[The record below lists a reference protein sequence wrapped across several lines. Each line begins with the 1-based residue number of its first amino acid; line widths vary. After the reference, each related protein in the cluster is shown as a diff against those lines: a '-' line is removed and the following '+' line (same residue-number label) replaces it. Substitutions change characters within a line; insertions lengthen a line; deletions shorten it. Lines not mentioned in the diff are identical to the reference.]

1 MSWGGQVLL
10 APDEDRLGEWLATRD
25 DADRLVAGT
34 ARSVAEQLRAY
45 VEAGADE
52 LVLSLLSSPGWD
64 SWDLFVDEVRPL
76 LG

>member
-1 MSWGGQVLL
+1 ML
-10 APDEDRLGEWLATRD
+10 APDEERLGEWLATRD

-34 ARSVAEQLRAY
+34 VEGVADQLRAF
-45 VEAGADE
+45 VDAGADE
-52 LVLSLLSSPGWD
+52 LVLSLLSAPGWD